1 MGVVNNRIDID
12 ALEKASGGG
21 GGGGE
26 MTVDE
31 LWSGD
36 LTNAYVNI
44 TESLAHPIS
53 DYKFLTTCRVGG
65 GASAESSQLL
75 YVSKIGSGNNVIGTA
90 GTSIQVKIDSGAFSI
105 KAQSSLTGV
114 TLLGIK

>member
-12 ALEKASGGG
+12 ALERASGGG

-31 LWSGD
+31 LWTGD
-36 LTNAYVNI
+36 LTNAYLDI

-53 DYKFLTTCRVGG
+53 DYKFLATCRVGG
-65 GASAESSQLL
+65 SSAESSQLL

-105 KAQSSLTGV
+105 KAQTSLTGV